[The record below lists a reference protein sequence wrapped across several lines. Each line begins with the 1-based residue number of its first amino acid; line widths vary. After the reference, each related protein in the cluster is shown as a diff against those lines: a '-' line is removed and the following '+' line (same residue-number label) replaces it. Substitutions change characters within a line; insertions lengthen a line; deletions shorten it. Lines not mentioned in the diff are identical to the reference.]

1 MAIEDGRHI
10 AIRFSQTIVGDVSG
24 LTPIPAGY
32 KRQKVNLTNATA
44 TSKNQYSVSYSAANA
59 IDGDINTYW
68 RGTTQENWVAVRLN
82 SAKIVTGLRLHL
94 GSYYIRTFTFSGS
107 NDGVNWTKIGGTYT
121 AANSTVSQWYE
132 FELDNS
138 TAYLHY
144 RIETVTTYNTSRVY
158 LYEMELLETV
168 PVGNESKFVV
178 TVPMYDMVPGGTIH
192 NVIVPVESVSKSNLG
207 EDVLLLNFASGNMEC
222 IRNAAAAITV
232 EYAGGTLAG
241 AGGPV
246 EAFAESFSPVNLLPK
261 NNPNDIEHV
270 EMQFIIS
277 SDLKAIQFK
286 DTQDE
291 EHLNMTLSISSALI
305 NIADL

>member
-10 AIRFSQTIVGDVSG
+10 AIRFSQPLVGDVSG

-32 KRQKVNLTNATA
+32 KYRIIPYAGAIVSA
-44 TSKNQYSVSYSAANA
+44 KNQLNSSYSADKA
-59 IDGDINTYW
+59 IDKNLNTFW
-68 RGTTQENWVAVRLN
+68 WGTSAVNWWAVKFA
-82 SAKIVTGLRLHL
+82 SPKAVTKIRIYL
-94 GSYYIRTFTFSGS
+94 GNYYIRTFTVSGS
-107 NDGVNWTKIGGTYT
+107 NDGTTWTQIGGTFT
-121 AANSTVSQWYE
+121 AASTTTAQWYDFE
-132 FELDNS
+132 FENQ
-138 TAYLHY
+138 TEYQHY
-144 RIETVTTYNTSRVY
+144 RIDTITTYSSYVY
-158 LYEMELLETV
+158 VFEIEFFETI

-192 NVIVPVESVSKSNLG
+192 NVIVPVESVSESNLG

-232 EYAGGTLAG
+232 AYSGGTLAG

-270 EMQFIIS
+270 EMQFVIS
-277 SDLKAIQFK
+277 SDLKKIQFN
-286 DTQDE
+286 DTQDA